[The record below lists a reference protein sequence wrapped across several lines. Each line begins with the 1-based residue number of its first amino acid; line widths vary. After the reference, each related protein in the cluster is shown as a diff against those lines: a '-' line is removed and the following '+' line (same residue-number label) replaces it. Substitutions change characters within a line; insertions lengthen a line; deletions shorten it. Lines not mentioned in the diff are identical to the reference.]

1 MGAQATKLETAVIK
15 DPLRSKKTLFILAD
29 GSVSI
34 LISSSLP
41 KYLEICLNTSMA
53 NLSKKL

>member
-1 MGAQATKLETAVIK
+1 MGAQATKLEIVVIK
-15 DPLRSKKTLFILAD
+15 DPLRSKKTLVFLVD
-29 GSVSI
+29 GNVSI